1 MALRRNAYP
10 VAPER
15 SCGAKAVR
23 PKVAL
28 SLLCGWQGQP
38 PLPFMGGCY
47 SVKRLF
53 FCNSPD
59 LPQKIKFCCLF
70 PRTGDVQTA
79 ENMLYYFLE
88 IWWYQD
94 EDDTDKQDGTVRRR
108 F

>member
-1 MALRRNAYP
+1 
-10 VAPER
+10 
-15 SCGAKAVR
+15 
-23 PKVAL
+23 
-28 SLLCGWQGQP
+28 
-38 PLPFMGGCY
+38 MGGCY

-59 LPQKIKFCCLF
+59 LPQKIKFFCLF